1 MLIKNFFDFFAKIHH
16 SRISDYCKNL
26 EFENFIDVG
35 SHEGEFIQE
44 FLKYKKIKK
53 FYCFEPQE
61 KIFQKLKK
69 KLKKN
74 KKIKYFNIALGDKVT
89 RKKLFLSNFSPTST
103 LSKSDSNSLYYKF
116 KNLIIRNNNN
126 KNKYLTI
133 SQKTIDTVFR
143 KISLNKT
150 FLKIDVEGYEYN
162 VLKGSKNKIKEIPY
176 IIVEKQLFYQYKNN
190 FDKVKN
196 FLTKNNYKVLKV
208 LRSSTLHYS
217 DILFKKN

>member
-1 MLIKNFFDFFAKIHH
+1 MKVNLFKNFWKIKN
-16 SRISDYCKNL
+16 
-26 EFENFIDVG
+26 
-35 SHEGEFIQE
+35 
-44 FLKYKKIKK
+44 KKILL
-53 FYCFEPQE
+53 FWATRENIS
-61 KIFQKLKK
+61 KIKK

-89 RKKLFLSNFSPTST
+89 RKKLFLSNLSPAST
-103 LSKSDSNSLYYKF
+103 LSKFDSNSLYYKF
-116 KNLIIRNNNN
+116 KNFIISNNNN

-176 IIVEKQLFYQYKNN
+176 IIVEKHLFNQYENN

-208 LRSSTLHYS
+208 FRSPTLHYS
-217 DILFKKN
+217 DILFQKNWE

>member
-1 MLIKNFFDFFAKIHH
+1 MFIKSFFDFFAKIHH

-44 FLKYKKIKK
+44 FLKNKKIKK

-89 RKKLFLSNFSPTST
+89 RKKLFLSNLSPAST
-103 LSKSDSNSLYYKF
+103 LSKFDSNSLYYKF
-116 KNLIIRNNNN
+116 KNFIISNNNN

-176 IIVEKQLFYQYKNN
+176 IIVEKHLFNQYENN

-208 LRSSTLHYS
+208 FRSPTLHYS